1 MSVALRNIA
10 ALVTLTAFAG
20 FAVAWSASATRAD
33 VERNRLEAE
42 TRILRELAGV
52 AIDAPTSGD
61 LLLCDH
67 GQVIMRGTGRGY
79 GGEFRIAVAV
89 GANGKIQG
97 VRVIEHAETPGFGDI
112 LDAASEWLNSFPGGE
127 VHAVTGATVTSRA
140 VMLAVERVVAR
151 ADLNTL
157 CPS

>member
-20 FAVAWSASATRAD
+20 FAVAWFASATRAD
-33 VERNRLEAE
+33 VERNRLAAE

-61 LLLCDH
+61 LLLCDR
-67 GQVIMRGTGRGY
+67 GQVIVRGTGRGY

-97 VRVIEHAETPGFGDI
+97 VRVIEHAETPGFADI
-112 LDAASEWLNSFPGGE
+112 LDAASDWLRSFPDGE
-127 VHAVTGATVTSRA
+127 VHAVTGATVTSQS
-140 VMLAVERVVAR
+140 VMRAVERVVAR
-151 ADLNTL
+151 ADLKTL
-157 CPS
+157 CP